1 MRKLILFILCFG
13 GAVCGYAQQEEIPA
27 QNFNKVE
34 LASVYDGDTFRVY
47 LACRYHV
54 FCSSIPIRVRGV
66 DCPEIRGGSAET
78 KALAKQAKAFSKKF
92 LTGGKILLRN
102 CGRDKYFR
110 LLCDV
115 KVNGQSLGE
124 ELLKAGHAVPYDGGT
139 KTSFETQDKAAV
151 LETDNQ
157 TDASAPSETPTD
169 TTTK

>member
-1 MRKLILFILCFG
+1 MRRLVLFILCFG
-13 GAVCGYAQQEEIPA
+13 WAVCCYAQQEEIPA
-27 QNFNKVE
+27 QNFNKVT

-92 LTGGKILLRN
+92 LTSGKILLRN

-115 KVNGQSLGE
+115 KVNGKNLGE

-139 KTSFETQDKAAV
+139 KTSFETH
-151 LETDNQ
+151 
-157 TDASAPSETPTD
+157 PD
-169 TTTK
+169 TTVVSADVTPDAENPAPATP